1 MSGLHVSCVW
11 LTSIAF
17 AFFNSLGNSASIWT
31 PYTYLEKEA
40 KHGYHTAMAVCIA
53 LQVIGGLMAVFL
65 YFNLRMLNKR
75 QERLENEEVQLSE
88 KDIRRLQATA
98 DVEGIDIAAARRLQ
112 KGFRFTL

>member
-1 MSGLHVSCVW
+1 MG
-11 LTSIAF
+11 
-17 AFFNSLGNSASIWT
+17 
-31 PYTYLEKEA
+31 
-40 KHGYHTAMAVCIA
+40 VCIA
-53 LQVIGGLMAVFL
+53 LQVIGGLSATFL

-112 KGFRFTL
+112 KGFRYVL